1 MGFFFG
7 HPIYYPRTTLVL
19 PPSSDSDPRAHS
31 GRSSPLP
38 TTVGAFIVIAR
49 IIQHFLP
56 SSTRVELY
64 LPTLLGALSS
74 YPILFT
80 FRNNRQNL
88 TTVGIELKDK
98 QT

>member
-1 MGFFFG
+1 MCVFFG

-31 GRSSPLP
+31 SPLP

-49 IIQHFLP
+49 IIQHSLP

-74 YPILFT
+74 YLILFT
-80 FRNNRQNL
+80 FRNNSQNL
-88 TTVGIELKDK
+88 TTVGIELKD
-98 QT
+98 QR